1 MLNRERTGFLWYGE
15 GKRQALLQKTCQI
28 KAHGE
33 LQLAFYLYHH
43 EQIDCCRPERVWLEY

>member
-1 MLNRERTGFLWYGE
+1 MVKIK
-15 GKRQALLQKTCQI
+15 GKHCCKKPAN

-43 EQIDCCRPERVWLEY
+43 EQIDCCRPKRVWLEY